1 MANKNRV
8 QVWDLFVRLFHW
20 GLVAMFATA
29 YFSTVGE
36 QWAHNASGYAALA
49 LVAARVVWGFVGSRH
64 ARFADFVRS
73 PRANWQYAK
82 AALRGSEPRYLGHNP
97 AGGLMILFLLGMVGG
112 IGVTG
117 WMLTLDAFWG
127 SETVEGLHILLVNS
141 TLVAIP
147 VHIAAAC
154 YESWKHRENLV
165 WSMVVGTKRES
176 VPADFEHPAKAGEV
190 PTIAGADAVR

>member
-1 MANKNRV
+1 MANQKRV

-36 QWAHNASGYAALA
+36 QWVHNVSGYVALA
-49 LVAARVVWGFVGSRH
+49 LVAARLVWGFIGSRH

-73 PRANWQYAK
+73 PRDCMRYAL

-97 AGGLMILFLLGMVGG
+97 AGGMMILFLLAMVAG

-117 WMLTLDAFWG
+117 WMLTLDAYWG
-127 SETVEGLHILLVNS
+127 SETVEGLHVALVNV

-147 VHIAAAC
+147 IHVAAAI

-165 WSMVVGTKRES
+165 WSMVVGTKRE
-176 VPADFEHPAKAGEV
+176 ADQADSAD
-190 PTIAGADAVR
+190 PTVASDARTITGADAA